1 MADLLLRLRGIA
13 WVICT
18 GTYGGEMILSVR
30 TNGRRD
36 AGTFIQAI
44 VGDLG
49 SAGGHGAMS
58 AGQVPLLRRNPEIL
72 ARRLEQ
78 RALERL
84 GIDPHS
90 SGELLI

>member
-1 MADLLLRLRGIA
+1 
-13 WVICT
+13 
-18 GTYGGEMILSVR
+18 MILSVR